1 MPASTMTASTPD
13 EMLPL
18 QRQALEFVFDSARRT
33 ISECDKFLDAQR
45 ALFLKQPTF
54 RELAEHRLALAIIMR
69 AARAWQNCVFDPDF
83 PDHSIARQ
91 LEVRLRQLEES
102 WSLFYNPMPQAEAD
116 AILESAFP
124 NEC

>member
-1 MPASTMTASTPD
+1 MTASAPD
-13 EMLPL
+13 EMLPM

-45 ALFLKQPTF
+45 ALFLKKPTT
-54 RELAEHRLALAIIMR
+54 REIVEHRLALAIIMR
-69 AARAWQNCVFDPDF
+69 MARAWQNCVFDPDF
-83 PDHSIARQ
+83 PDHAIARQ
-91 LEVRLRQLEES
+91 LEIRLRQLEES
-102 WSLFYNPMPQAEAD
+102 WNLFHNPMPQAEAD